1 MSVVTQ
7 KFQILIKQIKNA
19 INIYIFNKNIKKKKQ
34 KLNGLLCFVT
44 TNYDY

>member
-19 INIYIFNKNIKKKKQ
+19 INIYIFNKIIKKKAETKRITMF
-34 KLNGLLCFVT
+34 CH
-44 TNYDY
+44 Y